1 MPSEKALQA
10 KQEAVAQLKSKL
22 DGAVAGVL
30 VDYRGITVADDT
42 KLRREL
48 REAGIDYSVVKNT
61 LLRRALEGT
70 EYSEMVSVLENTTAF
85 AVSHE
90 DPVAAAKILCKF
102 CGGFQRYFRDQII
115 GLCGRKGIGCP
126 RCNRTGEAAFQRT
139 AARSAAQRA
148 QRQH

>member
-1 MPSEKALQA
+1 MPSEEALQA

-42 KLRREL
+42 KFRREL

-90 DPVAAAKILCKF
+90 DPVAAAKI
-102 CGGFQRYFRDQII
+102 QRYFRDQI

>member
-70 EYSEMVSVLENTTAF
+70 EYSEMVSVLRE
-85 AVSHE
+85 
-90 DPVAAAKILCKF
+90 
-102 CGGFQRYFRDQII
+102 Y
-115 GLCGRKGIGCP
+115 
-126 RCNRTGEAAFQRT
+126 NRV
-139 AARSAAQRA
+139 RSKP
-148 QRQH
+148 